1 MNQGN
6 CKWRVPL
13 DGGSPPEWGVSLW
26 GDTHQVLITIIGIMT
41 VTMTVIMTAIV
52 NIVIMTVIVNI
63 AIMKIRV
70 TVEI

>member
-26 GDTHQVLITIIGIMT
+26 GDTRQVFVTIID
-41 VTMTVIMTAIV
+41 IMTAIV

-63 AIMKIRV
+63 VIMKIKAI
-70 TVEI
+70 VEF